1 MLTHTITPFVYA
13 AAIVFQQ
20 AATPPPFHTREAMHE
35 IRIELTK
42 AQWDAMQPERT
53 GGMDSEY
60 PEERAKVTIDG
71 RDLDVAIR
79 FKGNASYRSS
89 QGSFKRPFKIDV
101 NKFIKTQTVNGE
113 TTINLSNN
121 AMDPSGIREAIAYTV
136 FRKLGVVCSR
146 TAFAKVTLN
155 IPGTAENK
163 VLGLYTSSEQLDT
176 DFLKTAYGTA
186 PTLVLKPEGVHNMPY
201 GDDWAPYEKTY
212 DSKGKPS
219 DADKQHFMAFTK
231 FVHEASDTEF
241 AAKLGTYLDIP
252 QFAKFLAGTVV
263 TGSLDT
269 ILMMGHN
276 FYIVRNPKSGKYEFL
291 PWDLDLAFGGFP
303 GGGIDATQLSIE
315 KPVGDREILIKRFLA
330 VPAAK
335 ASYLAACKAAVT
347 ILEGISSD
355 IDLLTERVA
364 PVKKLEEITQG
375 PGGGPGGPGG
385 PGGFSAPAGAS
396 ATQDAIFVVSG
407 NRILK
412 FSANGLTLESSAQL
426 PATEGDG
433 IPGGPGGPFR
443 GPGGPG
449 GFGRNVNLNEFIKQR
464 IEQVK
469 LQLSGKSAGVT
480 PRSMGPGGPGRP

>member
-1 MLTHTITPFVYA
+1 
-13 AAIVFQQ
+13 
-20 AATPPPFHTREAMHE
+20 
-35 IRIELTK
+35 
-42 AQWDAMQPERT
+42 
-53 GGMDSEY
+53 
-60 PEERAKVTIDG
+60 
-71 RDLDVAIR
+71 
-79 FKGNASYRSS
+79 
-89 QGSFKRPFKIDV
+89 
-101 NKFIKTQTVNGE
+101 
-113 TTINLSNN
+113 
-121 AMDPSGIREAIAYTV
+121 
-136 FRKLGVVCSR
+136 
-146 TAFAKVTLN
+146 
-155 IPGTAENK
+155 
-163 VLGLYTSSEQLDT
+163 
-176 DFLKTAYGTA
+176 
-186 PTLVLKPEGVHNMPY
+186 MPY

-212 DSKGKPS
+212 DSKGKPT

-231 FVHEASDTEF
+231 FVHEASDSEF

-263 TGSLDT
+263 MGSLDT

>member
-1 MLTHTITPFVYA
+1 
-13 AAIVFQQ
+13 
-20 AATPPPFHTREAMHE
+20 
-35 IRIELTK
+35 
-42 AQWDAMQPERT
+42 
-53 GGMDSEY
+53 
-60 PEERAKVTIDG
+60 
-71 RDLDVAIR
+71 
-79 FKGNASYRSS
+79 
-89 QGSFKRPFKIDV
+89 
-101 NKFIKTQTVNGE
+101 
-113 TTINLSNN
+113 
-121 AMDPSGIREAIAYTV
+121 
-136 FRKLGVVCSR
+136 
-146 TAFAKVTLN
+146 
-155 IPGTAENK
+155 
-163 VLGLYTSSEQLDT
+163 
-176 DFLKTAYGTA
+176 
-186 PTLVLKPEGVHNMPY
+186 
-201 GDDWAPYEKTY
+201 
-212 DSKGKPS
+212 
-219 DADKQHFMAFTK
+219 
-231 FVHEASDTEF
+231 VHEASDTEF

-364 PVKKLEEITQG
+364 PVKKLEENTQG
-375 PGGGPGGPGG
+375 PGGPGRPDGPGGPGG
-385 PGGFSAPAGAS
+385 PSGFSAPAAAS
-396 ATQDAIFVVSG
+396 ATKDAIFVVSG

-433 IPGGPGGPFR
+433 IPGGPFRGPG

-449 GFGRNVNLNEFIKQR
+449 GFGRNVNLNDFIKQR

-480 PRSMGPGGPGRP
+480 PRSMGAGGPGRP